1 MDYQPPPKPPI
12 VQVKRSKSLED
23 ALGSGLNEK
32 LKLRQVMQKYQ
43 GYEPPKPPSK
53 KIFSP
58 RPDSV
63 DL

>member
-1 MDYQPPPKPPI
+1 MDYLPPPKSPM
-12 VQVKRSKSLED
+12 VQQKKTLVD
-23 ALGSGLNEK
+23 VLGSGMNEK

-43 GYEPPKPPSK
+43 GYDAPKAPNK
-53 KIFSP
+53 KAFSP